1 MLYLFEDR
9 ATGEVV
15 EIYFP
20 IGKAPKIGSV
30 KRIKGRELVRVPV
43 VPQGL
48 VRPDAKFV
56 SHSLPR
62 HWPHAKDH
70 EPGTGKPRFNS
81 IHEVR
86 EAEAKSKDTKSD
98 QVIYE

>member
-1 MLYLFEDR
+1 MIYLFEDKE
-9 ATGEVV
+9 TGDVV
-15 EIYFP
+15 ELYYP
-20 IGKAPKIGSV
+20 IGKAPKIGSSV
-30 KRIKGRELVRVPV
+30 KKGGKTLVRVPV
-43 VPQGL
+43 SPQGL

-62 HWPHAKDH
+62 NWPHAKEH

-81 IHEVR
+81 INEVR
-86 EAEAKSKDTKSD
+86 EAEARSKDTKSD

>member
-1 MLYLFEDR
+1 MLYLFQDET
-9 ATGEVV
+9 TGDVV
-15 EIYFP
+15 ELHYAM
-20 IGKAPKIGSV
+20 GKAPKIGSSIT
-30 KRIKGRELVRVPV
+30 KAGRRLMRIPV
-43 VPQGL
+43 IPESL

-62 HWPHAKDH
+62 NWPHAKDH

-86 EAEAKSKDTKSD
+86 EAEAKSKDTKAD
-98 QVIYE
+98 AVVYD